1 MVPGVRV
8 LPDRTMSAYR
18 IYIADS
24 PISNSTA
31 DKLYKDLIQTDAHFC
46 LDKVNGSIT
55 LHYSN
60 GVLAKLHENRVR

>member
-1 MVPGVRV
+1 MTAGK
-8 LPDRTMSAYR
+8 LTAYR
-18 IYIADS
+18 IYVADS
-24 PISNSTA
+24 PATNSVA

-60 GVLAKLHENRVR
+60 GSLSKVHESRFRG